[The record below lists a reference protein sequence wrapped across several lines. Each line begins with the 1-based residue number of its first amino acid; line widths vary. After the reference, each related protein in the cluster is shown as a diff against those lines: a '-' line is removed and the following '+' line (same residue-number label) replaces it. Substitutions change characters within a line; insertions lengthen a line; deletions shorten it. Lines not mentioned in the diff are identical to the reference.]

1 MFTLNAHCWP
11 LQTIL
16 TKYILVSTSRRD
28 WVNAKNK
35 QHQQSEN
42 TSPEPAMRSTERGSK
57 SLTRRRWTLKEK
69 SRRPSISDART
80 LNGDG
85 GFELPAIFNHL
96 LSRDYKFT
104 RQPGAFI
111 AHEGDTVESYKKKI
125 WVFETRIYFVTMFKL
140 TKAVCRCSFLFFFI
154 LTYFTSLP

>member
-1 MFTLNAHCWP
+1 MRIVDLCKQFDKINSSLN
-11 LQTIL
+11 
-16 TKYILVSTSRRD
+16 VSKRLGERQ
-28 WVNAKNK
+28 NK

-42 TSPEPAMRSTERGSK
+42 TSPEPAMRSTGRESK
-57 SLTRRRWTLKEK
+57 SLTRRQWTLKEK

-111 AHEGDTVESYKKKI
+111 AHEDFAIQSKVTRKKSESLRL
-125 WVFETRIYFVTMFKL
+125 E
-140 TKAVCRCSFLFFFI
+140 FI
-154 LTYFTSLP
+154 LSKCSS

>member
-1 MFTLNAHCWP
+1 M
-11 LQTIL
+11 
-16 TKYILVSTSRRD
+16 
-28 WVNAKNK
+28 NAKNK

-42 TSPEPAMRSTERGSK
+42 TSPEPAMRSTGRESK

-69 SRRPSISDART
+69 SRRSSISDART

-111 AHEGDTVESYKKKI
+111 AHEDFAVHSKA
-125 WVFETRIYFVTMFKL
+125 TRKRL
-140 TKAVCRCSFLFFFI
+140 EFI
-154 LTYFTSLP
+154 LSKCSS

>member
-1 MFTLNAHCWP
+1 MRIVDLCKQFDKINSSLN
-11 LQTIL
+11 
-16 TKYILVSTSRRD
+16 VSKRLGERQ
-28 WVNAKNK
+28 NK

-42 TSPEPAMRSTERGSK
+42 TSPEPAMRSTGRGSK

-104 RQPGAFI
+104 RQLGAFI
-111 AHEGDTVESYKKKI
+111 AHEDFAIQSKATRKKSESLRL
-125 WVFETRIYFVTMFKL
+125 E
-140 TKAVCRCSFLFFFI
+140 FI
-154 LTYFTSLP
+154 LSICSS

>member
-1 MFTLNAHCWP
+1 MRIVDLCKQFDKINSSLN
-11 LQTIL
+11 
-16 TKYILVSTSRRD
+16 VSKRLGERQ
-28 WVNAKNK
+28 NK

-42 TSPEPAMRSTERGSK
+42 TSPEPAMRSTGRGSK

-104 RQPGAFI
+104 RQLGAFI
-111 AHEGDTVESYKKKI
+111 AHEDFAIQSKATRKNSESLRL
-125 WVFETRIYFVTMFKL
+125 E
-140 TKAVCRCSFLFFFI
+140 FI
-154 LTYFTSLP
+154 LSICSS

>member
-1 MFTLNAHCWP
+1 MPEYQKYNVQVKCALLTFVNNFDKINSSLN
-11 LQTIL
+11 
-16 TKYILVSTSRRD
+16 VSKRLGERQ
-28 WVNAKNK
+28 NK

-42 TSPEPAMRSTERGSK
+42 TSPEPAMRSTGRGSK

-80 LNGDG
+80 LNGDR

-104 RQPGAFI
+104 RQLGAFI
-111 AHEGDTVESYKKKI
+111 VHEDFAIQSKATRKKSESLRL
-125 WVFETRIYFVTMFKL
+125 E
-140 TKAVCRCSFLFFFI
+140 FI
-154 LTYFTSLP
+154 LSICSS

>member
-1 MFTLNAHCWP
+1 MRIVDLCKQFDKINSSLN
-11 LQTIL
+11 
-16 TKYILVSTSRRD
+16 VSKRLGERQ
-28 WVNAKNK
+28 NK

-42 TSPEPAMRSTERGSK
+42 TSPEPAMRSTRRESK
-57 SLTRRRWTLKEK
+57 SLTRRQWTLKEK

-104 RQPGAFI
+104 RQLGAFI
-111 AHEGDTVESYKKKI
+111 AHEDFAIQSKATRKKSESL
-125 WVFETRIYFVTMFKL
+125 RL
-140 TKAVCRCSFLFFFI
+140 
-154 LTYFTSLP
+154 